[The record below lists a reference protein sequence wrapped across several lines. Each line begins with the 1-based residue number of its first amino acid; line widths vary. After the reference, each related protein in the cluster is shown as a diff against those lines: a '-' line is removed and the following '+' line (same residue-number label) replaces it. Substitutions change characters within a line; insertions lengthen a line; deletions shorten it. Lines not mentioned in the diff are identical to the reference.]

1 MTYNSR
7 FKDAPWYEGVKNE
20 HILMVGLGGIGSNTL
35 YNLIKTVPAKRF
47 HLVDMDI
54 VKPHNIGTQFF
65 QSKQY
70 DVFKVD
76 ALREVLKDFGYYN
89 TTVYNTKYTYM
100 YMPIMITGL
109 DNMKTRKEA
118 FEVWASKEDR
128 QIFIDGRM
136 KANFYQIYVVTPGNE
151 DRYRETLFDDKEI
164 EEGPCTFKQ
173 TTYVGMLIGAR
184 ITQILVNYL
193 TNYYKKENICEVP
206 FLVEEL
212 TEAFYFKYEN

>member
-65 QSKQY
+65 QSKQC

-76 ALREVLKDFGYYN
+76 ACWRCRFHKCSCWAIPN
-89 TTVYNTKYTYM
+89 T
-100 YMPIMITGL
+100 
-109 DNMKTRKEA
+109 
-118 FEVWASKEDR
+118 
-128 QIFIDGRM
+128 
-136 KANFYQIYVVTPGNE
+136 
-151 DRYRETLFDDKEI
+151 
-164 EEGPCTFKQ
+164 
-173 TTYVGMLIGAR
+173 
-184 ITQILVNYL
+184 
-193 TNYYKKENICEVP
+193 
-206 FLVEEL
+206 
-212 TEAFYFKYEN
+212 